1 VYDTPLHIYIE
12 PSLNKDILQDTIRF
26 LVERH
31 EMLRTVF
38 IERNGEPRQVILNS
52 IAIDLIHDEI
62 EYMSKKEQQE
72 YIRTTINQTDHTPFD
87 LEKGPLFR
95 IRIFNLD

>member
-1 VYDTPLHIYIE
+1 MLKKNLVLNKYNAINRVYDTPLHIYIE

-62 EYMSKKEQQE
+62 EYMSKKNNKNIYVQQ
-72 YIRTTINQTDHTPFD
+72 
-87 LEKGPLFR
+87 
-95 IRIFNLD
+95 

>member
-1 VYDTPLHIYIE
+1 
-12 PSLNKDILQDTIRF
+12 
-26 LVERH
+26 
-31 EMLRTVF
+31 MLRTVF

-62 EYMSKKEQQE
+62 EHMTKKEQQE

-87 LEKGPLFR
+87 LENGPLLGLEFLIW
-95 IRIFNLD
+95 IRKSLIYISIYITLLQMSGV